1 MIDQGLDSYYH
12 QYAYQLSRPLK
23 LVSHSYVTIMH
34 SKQGVDILM
43 PAINVR
49 EVINKI
55 QKRINGIVSHGAG
68 NAFFFFVT
76 SEVHTVT
83 VKMGKDC
90 IYTVDNETII
100 IASRQTSSAINTRNT
115 WCIIFK

>member
-68 NAFFFFVT
+68 NAFFFLLLKSIQLQSKWEKIAYT
-76 SEVHTVT
+76 QWTMKLSSLLR
-83 VKMGKDC
+83 GKRAQQSTPE
-90 IYTVDNETII
+90 ILG
-100 IASRQTSSAINTRNT
+100 A
-115 WCIIFK
+115 